1 MRGYGGQSASLP
13 EKGWRAPELVLE
25 GGTAVRFIEEQG
37 GAEKI
42 YDFTK
47 LAVEPA
53 VQQWLARAF
62 ARRIR
67 PPAAVKRIKSATQ
80 TYEMIGRFA
89 AVLGASDPPVGD
101 ASAVTAD
108 HLTAFHDR
116 YHGLRSQLYYVDSL
130 RGILRDDPDL
140 PADVRAD
147 LIATRPAGNRDRSV
161 PSRPT
166 EYTDV
171 QWQQITSTLRRDVRL
186 ARNRIRAGRNLLS
199 RYRDEGIVEDHPDY
213 FLARQLDLFDRT
225 GDVLRTRRGTPSEA
239 LSKLGGVRHIAAL
252 LCLTP
257 HEMTAFALLIT
268 AMTGENFG
276 TVSGWPATSYRPD
289 GRALDTAAIV
299 LLEATKPRRGP
310 DREHIVTALEDLPPS
325 LAGVLDADTGDRRLF
340 RSPLRVYK
348 LLLELT
354 ELSRRHGRHQGAF
367 GAYTASPSRKGEYW
381 TSRPQS
387 FHVGAW
393 AKTNGFPVTSS
404 ATSEGPPSI
413 NTRWLR
419 NTAIARTR
427 RPVAHTRTTMNDQ
440 YLMRSDQVIGDART
454 VVASA
459 LRREVDKARRR
470 HAVPVFTTEF
480 VSLARADPQAAAQ
493 QAALPV
499 RAVSALVSGHHDTLL
514 AGCTDHTN
522 SPHSEVGMC
531 CPASFLECLD
541 CVNARALPH
550 HLPVQIAA
558 ADQIAALRPHLDP
571 QMWTAK
577 YAPVLDRLDD
587 ILGHYTSA
595 EQARARTDVT
605 GEQRRLVEQV
615 LDGRWDLH

>member
-1 MRGYGGQSASLP
+1 MRGHSGRPASLP

-25 GGTAVRFIEEQG
+25 GGTAVRFIEEQS

-42 YDFTK
+42 YDFAK

-67 PPAAVKRIKSATQ
+67 PPAAVKRIRSATQ
-80 TYEMIGRFA
+80 TYQMVCRFA
-89 AVLGASDPPVGD
+89 AVLATSDIPVRD
-101 ASAVTAD
+101 ASAVTAQ
-108 HLTAFHDR
+108 HLIAFHNR
-116 YHGLRSQLYYVDSL
+116 YSGLRSQLYYVDAL
-130 RGILRDDPDL
+130 RGILRDDPEL
-140 PADVRAD
+140 PADVRAY
-147 LIATRPAGNRDRSV
+147 LVSTRPTQNRDRSV
-161 PSRPT
+161 PSGPT
-166 EYTDV
+166 EYTDA
-171 QWQQITSTLRRDVRL
+171 QWQQITSMLRRDIRL
-186 ARNRIRAGRNLLS
+186 ARDRIRAGRSLLS
-199 RYRDEGIVEDHPDY
+199 RYRDAMIAENHDGYPVA
-213 FLARQLDLFDRT
+213 LQLDLFDRT
-225 GDVLRTRRGTPSEA
+225 GEVLRTRRGTPSEA
-239 LSKLGGVRHIAAL
+239 LSRLGGIRHIAAL

-257 HEMTAFALLIT
+257 HEMTAFALLMT
-268 AMTGENFG
+268 AITGENFG

-289 GRALDTAAIV
+289 GRALDAAGVV

-310 DREHIVTALEDLPPS
+310 DREHMVTALEDLPPS
-325 LAGVLDADTGDRRLF
+325 LAVVLDADTGDRRLF
-340 RSPLRVYK
+340 RSPLRVYE

-354 ELSRRHGRHQGAF
+354 ELSRRHGRHQGVF
-367 GAYTASPSRKGEYW
+367 GAYTVSPSRKGEHW

-404 ATSEGPPSI
+404 ATSEGPPPI

-440 YLMRSDQVIGDART
+440 YLMRSDHVIGDART

-459 LRREVDKARRR
+459 LRREVDKARRH

-480 VSLARADPQAAAQ
+480 VSLARADPQAAAR
-493 QAALPV
+493 QAALPIP
-499 RAVSALVSGHHDTLL
+499 AVSALVSGHHDTLL

-522 SPHSEVGMC
+522 SPHTEVGIP

-571 QMWTAK
+571 QMWAAK
-577 YAPVLDRLDD
+577 YAPVLDRLND

-595 EQARARTDVT
+595 EQDRARTEVT
-605 GEQRRLVEQV
+605 GEQRRLVEQM
-615 LDGRWDLH
+615 LDGQWDLR